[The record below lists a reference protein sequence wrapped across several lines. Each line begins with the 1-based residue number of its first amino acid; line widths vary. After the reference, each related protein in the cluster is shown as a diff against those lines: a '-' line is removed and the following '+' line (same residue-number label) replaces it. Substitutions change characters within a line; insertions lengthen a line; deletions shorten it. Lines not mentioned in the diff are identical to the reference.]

1 MDVLFARN
9 QKKTLVEPVTCT
21 CPFRAA
27 CWHGD
32 VCGTQATITDRP
44 GCFRPLDG
52 TAPVVAERQPVR
64 PMPPM
69 TEGTDEP
76 GTVTIEVQPPPM
88 KIKAVAYRFDW
99 DGKDDAS
106 SPVTPQKAVMIQGVL
121 F

>member
-1 MDVLFARN
+1 MSD
-9 QKKTLVEPVTCT
+9 CT
-21 CPFRAA
+21 CHFRQS

-32 VCGTQATITDRP
+32 VCGTRATITDRP

-52 TAPVVAERQPVR
+52 TAPVSEPAPPIR

-69 TEGTDEP
+69 TESAEEP
-76 GTVTIEVQPPPM
+76 E
-88 KIKAVAYRFDW
+88 
-99 DGKDDAS
+99 DDDDDVP

>member
-21 CPFRAA
+21 CPYRAD
-27 CWHGD
+27 CWLGD
-32 VCGTQATITDRP
+32 VCGTRQTITDRP

-52 TAPVVAERQPVR
+52 SAPVVAKRPPIRPV
-64 PMPPM
+64 PPM
-69 TEGTDEP
+69 TESAEEPEDDE
-76 GTVTIEVQPPPM
+76 E
-88 KIKAVAYRFDW
+88 
-99 DGKDDAS
+99 DAP